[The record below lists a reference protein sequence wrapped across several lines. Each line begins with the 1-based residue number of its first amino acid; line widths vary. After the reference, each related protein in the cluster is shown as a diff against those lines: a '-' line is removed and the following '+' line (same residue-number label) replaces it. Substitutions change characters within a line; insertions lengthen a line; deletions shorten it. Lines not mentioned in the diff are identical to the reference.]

1 LRKNSGNIFAGRHER
16 KLRRRAKAAIRHTP
30 SRPPDDQVITNDG
43 KDEDEDEEEVGSTI
57 EVLPAAGASKRR
69 ATTATNNDA
78 GKAMSGNDKAIA
90 AKPTAIPATMNANT
104 TIRKRKGNVGLNMMA
119 NFKSDSL
126 AKGRRMTLTGSR
138 GAGMFLGGRKVSST
152 WRNVAGTG
160 PGIGAGDEMGVGVGK
175 CSDCM
180 VTWINV
186 KRKKL
191 TLVCFVMSIR
201 NLIGLGSRQRE
212 PSSSPPS
219 KIRRVEVPMPAASK
233 TRPAL
238 GVTAAVTAAADDGV
252 RRSKRLSE
260 KHESSG
266 SVDREESESEASSI
280 SSSSSETRSRSSYS
294 RKLAGRSREEP
305 VEKPA
310 SELGRE
316 QEVELEWSVS
326 SPGRGRNLS
335 KAKALVDR
343 ETSSSQREPGMMAT
357 GIEIGIEAGMY
368 HPGAPRSTITTGRDG
383 GPSFNLR
390 SRTRSKLGSGF
401 HVRTDTPISKQS
413 RSQYRQP
420 ARSINM
426 DKKDQKDLKHTDD
439 IAGKGFSSADTDKEN
454 ENRQA
459 FGEAGAQGGHQ
470 GRRALRSIRLAGADQ
485 KNGNPRE
492 KNWFRPPKS
501 RKQRTGMQDDVDE
514 PERRPALGLGRQR
527 IQDMCIGA
535 EGDEA
540 AEAFVWGT
548 NVFGRGGTDMGS
560 MMGTMMGGWSYEL
573 GEEVD
578 DGMEGWQEGDKENVD
593 LEFGID
599 GAYGHGRYSVR
610 MNEDAEEYEDEDRAG
625 IDMGIGVGL
634 HGAFGGY
641 GLEGL
646 DLDLDMGMGQDE
658 NLYPFGHLSEGL
670 QPYYCCDNDNVEE
683 EDQDGHELQVNRPE
697 GDGRYEYDDRHEA
710 RCFDPMALEMDP
722 TCDVQLDTDLN
733 LETEMQTMDTEDE
746 PAIDMFGTRV
756 SELQREIFAGG
767 RGRW

>member
-1 LRKNSGNIFAGRHER
+1 
-16 KLRRRAKAAIRHTP
+16 
-30 SRPPDDQVITNDG
+30 
-43 KDEDEDEEEVGSTI
+43 
-57 EVLPAAGASKRR
+57 
-69 ATTATNNDA
+69 
-78 GKAMSGNDKAIA
+78 M
-90 AKPTAIPATMNANT
+90 
-104 TIRKRKGNVGLNMMA
+104 
-119 NFKSDSL
+119 
-126 AKGRRMTLTGSR
+126 
-138 GAGMFLGGRKVSST
+138 
-152 WRNVAGTG
+152 
-160 PGIGAGDEMGVGVGK
+160 
-175 CSDCM
+175 
-180 VTWINV
+180 
-186 KRKKL
+186 
-191 TLVCFVMSIR
+191 
-201 NLIGLGSRQRE
+201 QRE

-219 KIRRVEVPMPAASK
+219 KIRRVESPKPAASETSPVLEVTK
-233 TRPAL
+233 A
-238 GVTAAVTAAADDGV
+238 VATAAVDGV

-260 KHESSG
+260 KNGSPG
-266 SVDREESESEASSI
+266 SVDRQESESEASST
-280 SSSSSETRSRSSYS
+280 SSSSSSSGTRSRSSYS
-294 RKLAGRSREEP
+294 RKLAAGRRR
-305 VEKPA
+305 EKPVDKLTL
-310 SELGRE
+310 EPERE
-316 QEVELEWSVS
+316 QEMDLEWSVS
-326 SPGRGRNLS
+326 SPGRGRNVS

-343 ETSSSQREPGMMAT
+343 ETSSSQQEPGMTAT
-357 GIEIGIEAGMY
+357 GIKIGVEAEMD
-368 HPGAPRSTITTGRDG
+368 HPRPPRSTTTTGREA
-383 GPSFNLR
+383 GPSFGLR
-390 SRTRSKLGSGF
+390 SNSRSKLGSSF

-413 RSQYRQP
+413 RSQYRLP
-420 ARSINM
+420 AQSFNRDEKVQKNM
-426 DKKDQKDLKHTDD
+426 SSNV
-439 IAGKGFSSADTDKEN
+439 IGKGGSSADTDKEN
-454 ENRQA
+454 GHRQDVT
-459 FGEAGAQGGHQ
+459 GDEARGGHQ
-470 GRRALRSIRLAGADQ
+470 DRRALRSIRLAGADK
-485 KNGNPRE
+485 KNGNSRE

-501 RKQRTGMQDDVDE
+501 RKQRTGIQDDVDE

-527 IQDMCIGA
+527 IQDMRIGA

-548 NVFGRGGTDMGS
+548 NVFGRGGTDMES

-593 LEFGID
+593 FEFGID